1 LDIEVVKDKRET
13 SETTALTLRDTVA
26 SLSVIDQASYD
37 LANVYNANARAASKA
52 FHDFD
57 DPVHDPITEAWKKSC
72 ARRKKIDDA
81 CEWIIKDTGRKCGSW
96 IRAEQEKVAAEKR
109 RIEAIARKEAEDA
122 QLRAAEALQAEGL
135 TEAADAAMEAPV
147 VIPRIVVA
155 EPVKTTGASYTDRY
169 SAEGVDLMALVKAI
183 ADGKAPLQAVCFDTK
198 WLGTWARLTK
208 GTEVIVGVKVLEE
221 TTQGMRI

>member
-1 LDIEVVKDKRET
+1 MQIQVIEDKPTESEITALSLRET
-13 SETTALTLRDTVA
+13 VA
-26 SLSVIDQASYD
+26 ALSVVDQASYD

-81 CEWIIKDTGRKCGSW
+81 CDFIIKTTGRLCGAW
-96 IRAEQEKVAAEKR
+96 IRAEEEKVAAEKR

-135 TEAADAAMEAPV
+135 TNAAEAALEAPV
-147 VIPRIVVA
+147 IIPKIVV
-155 EPVKTTGASYTDRY
+155 EGPVKTEGVSYTDRY
-169 SAEGVDLMALVKAI
+169 SAEGVDILALVKAI
-183 ADGKAPLQAVCFDTK
+183 AEGKAPIQAVCFDEK
-198 WLGTWARLTK
+198 WLNQWARLTK
-208 GTEVIVGVKVLEE
+208 GSESIPGVKIVKT
-221 TTQGMRI
+221 TTQGMR